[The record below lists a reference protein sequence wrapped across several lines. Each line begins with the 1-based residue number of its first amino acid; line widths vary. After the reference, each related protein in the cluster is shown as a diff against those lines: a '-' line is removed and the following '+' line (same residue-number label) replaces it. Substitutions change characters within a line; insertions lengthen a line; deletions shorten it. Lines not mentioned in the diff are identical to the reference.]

1 MVIVHVHRD
10 DVLCAR
16 VYHDVALS
24 AVDFAL
30 GDVMAEL
37 DVAARNPVLDDG
49 GHFVVIIGGC
59 RDFRY

>member
-10 DVLCAR
+10 GVLCAR

-30 GDVMAEL
+30 GDIMAEI
-37 DVAARNPVLDDG
+37 DVAAGNPVLDDR
-49 GHFVVIIGGC
+49 GHLVVLIGRC